1 MFGTLLGMFQCLSI
15 LVTPH
20 EHSFHTSLPEDPAFA
35 RLLRYKWSGGLFTLS
50 CVLKPLELLPGAL
63 HVRKRSQGGSDFDLD
78 WLVSLCRVC
87 HAQTDAPYVTGRL
100 VVTPL
105 GSGRFE
111 WAVVYAH
118 SKRDVPNSQRLPM
131 AHASRMSSFAH
142 VGKLDSNTPGTSRV
156 RELRTRTR
164 DSLIKSAPQ

>member
-118 SKRDVPNSQRLPM
+118 SKRDVPKLATVTDGPCFKNEQFYPRGQTRLQHAGYKSRQRAQDTNP
-131 AHASRMSSFAH
+131 
-142 VGKLDSNTPGTSRV
+142 
-156 RELRTRTR
+156 
-164 DSLIKSAPQ
+164 